1 MHVKILGRGLPV
13 LLAAFSGSLLLAVV
27 VNGQGGLVPRTT
39 THVPQR
45 AGQQIVGQRSP
56 FTTVAERR
64 RSPSEYVRSPEVT
77 GGVAEHP
84 LSPALRWAREGLV
97 DVRNVQDYECTFVKR
112 ERIDGELGEHEY
124 AHLKVRH
131 KPFSVYMGFL
141 APARVKGQEAIWV
154 EGKNDGKLWG
164 HPNGLRHKLVGTVSL
179 PPTSPFAMMG
189 NRYPI
194 TEAGIL
200 NMTERL
206 VEIGEKDLQY
216 AECEVKFIEGA
227 KINPGNRICTCIQVV
242 HPIPRRNFL
251 FNMARIY
258 VDEELNLPV
267 RYEAYDWPKVA
278 GEEPVLTEEY
288 TYINLK
294 LNNGFTDA
302 DFDINNSKYKFK

>member
-1 MHVKILGRGLPV
+1 MHVNIIRRLPA
-13 LLAAFSGSLLLAVV
+13 LLVALSGSLMLAGEAS
-27 VNGQGGLVPRTT
+27 GQGGTAPRPGAQLR
-39 THVPQR
+39 PQAR
-45 AGQQIVGQRSP
+45 PAVSAPRSP

-64 RSPSEYVRSPEVT
+64 RLPSEYMASPGAT
-77 GGVAEHP
+77 EHP
-84 LSPALRWAREGLV
+84 LMPALRWAREGLV
-97 DVRNVQDYECTFVKR
+97 DVRNIKDYECTFVKR

-124 AHLKVRH
+124 IHMKVRH
-131 KPFSVYMGFL
+131 QPFSVYMGFL

-179 PPTSPFAMMG
+179 VPTSTFAMMG

-200 NMTERL
+200 NMTQRL

-216 AECEVKFIEGA
+216 GECEVKFIEGA
-227 KINPGNRICTCIQVV
+227 KINGRLSTCIQVV
-242 HPIPRRNFL
+242 HPVPRSNFL

-258 VDEELNLPV
+258 VDDELNLPV
-267 RYEAYDWPKVA
+267 RYEAYDWPKTPG
-278 GEEPVLTEEY
+278 GEPSLTEEY
-288 TYINLK
+288 TYLNVK

-302 DFDINNSKYKFK
+302 DFDINNSKYNFK

>member
-1 MHVKILGRGLPV
+1 MYVNHTRRGWPA
-13 LLAAFSGSLLLAVV
+13 LLTGFSGLLLLAGVAC
-27 VNGQGGLVPRTT
+27 GQGGPAPKQAPQAQPR
-39 THVPQR
+39 VNPS
-45 AGQQIVGQRSP
+45 AAAPRSP

-64 RSPSEYVRSPEVT
+64 RSPSEYMLPAEAT

-84 LSPALRWAREGLV
+84 LMPALRWAREGLV
-97 DVRNVQDYECTFVKR
+97 DVRAIQDYECTFVKR

-124 AHLKVRH
+124 IHLKVRH
-131 KPFSVYMGFL
+131 KPFSIYMGFL
-141 APARVKGQEAIWV
+141 APARVKGQEALWV
-154 EGKNDGKLWG
+154 EGQNDGKLWG

-216 AECEVKFIEGA
+216 GECEVKFIEGA
-227 KINPGNRICTCIQVV
+227 KINQRLCTCIQVT
-242 HPIPRRNFL
+242 HPVPRRNFL

-258 VDEELNLPV
+258 VDQELNLPV
-267 RYEAYDWPKVA
+267 RYEAYEWPKA
-278 GEEPVLTEEY
+278 PGEEPLLTEEY
-288 TYINLK
+288 TYLNLK

>member
-1 MHVKILGRGLPV
+1 
-13 LLAAFSGSLLLAVV
+13 
-27 VNGQGGLVPRTT
+27 
-39 THVPQR
+39 
-45 AGQQIVGQRSP
+45 
-56 FTTVAERR
+56 
-64 RSPSEYVRSPEVT
+64 
-77 GGVAEHP
+77 
-84 LSPALRWAREGLV
+84 
-97 DVRNVQDYECTFVKR
+97 
-112 ERIDGELGEHEY
+112 
-124 AHLKVRH
+124 
-131 KPFSVYMGFL
+131 
-141 APARVKGQEAIWV
+141 
-154 EGKNDGKLWG
+154 
-164 HPNGLRHKLVGTVSL
+164 
-179 PPTSPFAMMG
+179 
-189 NRYPI
+189 
-194 TEAGIL
+194 
-200 NMTERL
+200 L